1 MSCTENPSY
10 RVHNHKQCKGAQSG
24 AFFVYLTFSG
34 NSIRVYLEFRFV
46 EYDESRR
53 NMIYVSI
60 MEIKE
65 EKMKSLLT
73 SITDWVTT
81 KRGMWITL
89 VVWLVLMI
97 GLSAGPQLSNYKV
110 TNFQSLPND
119 APSIIANE
127 KLEQYFPNDQ
137 GTPGILVFHNENGE
151 VNLSAVTEIMNAI
164 ISADVAGVDQIVDIA
179 KLPPQATAA
188 FMSEDKST
196 MIIPMTLD
204 PAADSRQIGETIDAV
219 AQVGNEA
226 AQGFTDTVFRITGP
240 AGIAGDTLKLFE
252 RADIV
257 LLLATIGIILL
268 LLITI
273 YRSPL
278 LALIPLLATAIVY
291 QVTNQVVALM
301 GAGGL
306 EINNS
311 TTSIMSILLFAA
323 VIDYSL
329 FVFSRFREELNH
341 YESKYEAMKYAMRAT
356 GMPVFLAGGTIF
368 AAMLVL
374 FFASFR
380 DYQNFAPIFGTTMLI
395 IMIASVTLVPALF
408 TLFGRKAF
416 WPRVPKFGKDE
427 EIKHGFWG
435 PVAKFVVNKPGL
447 SGGLIAILMVVTALN
462 VFNLNYEFDMVK
474 SFPKDLPSREGY
486 EIVETRFNKGEL
498 APTSILV
505 ESDQALSEE
514 QIEALRTRLLDEDN
528 VASVRLNSVS
538 EDNTALKYSMSL
550 ELNPYSVEAIDLVQE
565 LREGSNEM
573 LADAGITGEIH
584 YGGVTPKLV
593 DEREVNNRD
602 IWLIVV
608 LETVLILGLL
618 FVLTKS
624 IRMSAYMMA
633 TILASFVAA
642 LGLGLFLVDAFFGYD
657 AISTRVPVYSFI
669 FLVALGID
677 YNIILVSR
685 FLEERKSHK
694 VKEALEIAIRNTGGV
709 ISSAGLILAATFA
722 ALMTM
727 PIADLFVFGF
737 IVAIGILM
745 DTFLVRGILL
755 PAVILFLRRIR
766 LSNLKNA
773 ETISTVSAFF
783 G

>member
-1 MSCTENPSY
+1 
-10 RVHNHKQCKGAQSG
+10 
-24 AFFVYLTFSG
+24 
-34 NSIRVYLEFRFV
+34 
-46 EYDESRR
+46 
-53 NMIYVSI
+53 
-60 MEIKE
+60 
-65 EKMKSLLT
+65 MKSLLT
-73 SITDWVTT
+73 SITDGVTT

-110 TNFQSLPND
+110 TNFQSLPNN

-137 GTPGILVFHNENGE
+137 GTPGILVFHNEDGE
-151 VNLSAVTEIMNAI
+151 VNLTAVTEIMNAI

-219 AQVGNEA
+219 AKIGNEA
-226 AQGFTDTVFRITGP
+226 AQGFTDTTFRITGP

-268 LLITI
+268 LLIVI

-291 QVTNQVVALM
+291 QVTNQIIALM

-341 YESKYEAMKYAMRAT
+341 YESKYDAMKHAMRAT

-395 IMIASVTLVPALF
+395 IMIASITLVPALF

-416 WPRVPKFGKDE
+416 WPRVPKFGKTG

-435 PVAKFVVNKPGL
+435 AVAKFVVNKPGL
-447 SGGLIAILMVVTALN
+447 SGGLVAIMMVVTALN

-528 VASVRLNSVS
+528 VASVRLTSVS
-538 EDNTALKYSMSL
+538 EDKTALKYSMTL
-550 ELNPYSVEAIDLVQE
+550 DLNPYSVEAIDMLKD
-565 LREGSNEM
+565 LRNRSEEM
-573 LADAGITGEIH
+573 LVDAGGTGEIH
-584 YGGVTPKLV
+584 YGGITPKLV

-624 IRMSAYMMA
+624 IRMSTYMMA
-633 TILASFVAA
+633 TILVSFVSA

-685 FLEERKSHK
+685 FLEERKSRK

-709 ISSAGLILAATFA
+709 ISSAGIILAATFA

-755 PAVILFLRRIR
+755 PAVILFFE
-766 LSNLKNA
+766 KDK
-773 ETISTVSAFF
+773 
-783 G
+783 GK

>member
-1 MSCTENPSY
+1 
-10 RVHNHKQCKGAQSG
+10 
-24 AFFVYLTFSG
+24 
-34 NSIRVYLEFRFV
+34 
-46 EYDESRR
+46 
-53 NMIYVSI
+53 
-60 MEIKE
+60 
-65 EKMKSLLT
+65 
-73 SITDWVTT
+73 
-81 KRGMWITL
+81 
-89 VVWLVLMI
+89 
-97 GLSAGPQLSNYKV
+97 
-110 TNFQSLPND
+110 
-119 APSIIANE
+119 
-127 KLEQYFPNDQ
+127 
-137 GTPGILVFHNENGE
+137 
-151 VNLSAVTEIMNAI
+151 
-164 ISADVAGVDQIVDIA
+164 
-179 KLPPQATAA
+179 
-188 FMSEDKST
+188 
-196 MIIPMTLD
+196 
-204 PAADSRQIGETIDAV
+204 
-219 AQVGNEA
+219 
-226 AQGFTDTVFRITGP
+226 
-240 AGIAGDTLKLFE
+240 
-252 RADIV
+252 
-257 LLLATIGIILL
+257 
-268 LLITI
+268 
-273 YRSPL
+273 
-278 LALIPLLATAIVY
+278 
-291 QVTNQVVALM
+291 
-301 GAGGL
+301 
-306 EINNS
+306 
-311 TTSIMSILLFAA
+311 MSILLFAA

-341 YESKYEAMKYAMRAT
+341 YESKYDAMKHAMRAT

-374 FFASFR
+374 FFANFR

-395 IMIASVTLVPALF
+395 IMIASITLVPAMF

-416 WPRVPKFGKDE
+416 WPRVPKFGKTG

-435 PVAKFVVNKPGL
+435 AVAKFVVNKPGL
-447 SGGLIAILMVVTALN
+447 SGGLVAMMMVVTALN

-514 QIEALRTRLLDEDN
+514 QIEALRTRLLDENN

-538 EDNTALKYSMSL
+538 EDHTALKYSMTL
-550 ELNPYSVEAIDLVQE
+550 DLNPYSVEAIDLLKD
-565 LREGSNEM
+565 LRDRSDEM
-573 LADAGITGEIH
+573 LVDAGVTGEIH
-584 YGGVTPKLV
+584 YGGITPKLV

-624 IRMSAYMMA
+624 IRMSTYMMA
-633 TILASFVAA
+633 TILISFVSA
-642 LGLGLFLVDAFFGYD
+642 LGLGLFLVDVFFGYD

-685 FLEERKSHK
+685 FLEERKSRK

-709 ISSAGLILAATFA
+709 ISSAGIILAATFA

-755 PAVILFLRRIR
+755 PAVILFFE
-766 LSNLKNA
+766 KDK
-773 ETISTVSAFF
+773 VK
-783 G
+783 